1 MPIPLLV
8 ALLIAFGLDLP
19 GPAVS
24 APSLSVRLLEMAG
37 GISLIAVLAFGLGGW
52 VASRVSHFG
61 YASSRVF
68 RRYQLGSR
76 VLTLAG
82 LAVYGWIVSPLGW
95 SGLVLSG
102 WGLQGLVLVDDLAIL
117 LPYFVIQLIIW
128 SGLFFAERAIHDR
141 RNFPRLPLYLTLKAR
156 QSIGLVLP
164 VVLIFVVR
172 QDVFSRLWPLWHQ
185 APVAEVIELSALG
198 FLVLACSPLFI
209 RLAWPTRS
217 LPDGPLR
224 RRLERVARRAGFRF
238 NDLLIWDTRHL
249 MVNACVTGVLP
260 WFRYVLLSDALV
272 DALNPAEVAA
282 VFGHELGHVEHR
294 HLPFFGLFFLG
305 SLGLLSVASQI
316 FSVSSTWMPMI
327 SWIPTNQIEQAS
339 DFVEAGL
346 LLGCLGIFFWI
357 VFGRLSRR
365 FERQADIFGCK
376 VVSCGSSHCPPHF
389 DFDEE
394 SSSPERSSSPISA
407 VCPVGIQI
415 FAGALISVAHQNGI
429 DPKKRSWRHGS
440 IASRLDFLR
449 TLQTDPAREPVF
461 QQKVRSFRFVL
472 STFLLLM
479 VAIAL
484 LAHSWDLLR

>member
-8 ALLIAFGLDLP
+8 ALLIAFGMNLP
-19 GPAVS
+19 GPVVS
-24 APSLSVRLLEMAG
+24 GPSLSVRLLEMAG
-37 GISLIAVLAFGLGGW
+37 GISLIAILAFGLGGW

-61 YASSRVF
+61 YASGRVF

-76 VLTLAG
+76 VLTLVG
-82 LAVYGWIVSPLGW
+82 LAVYAWIVSPLGW

-117 LPYFVIQLIIW
+117 LPYIVIQLIIW
-128 SGLFFAERAIHDR
+128 SGLYFADRALHNP
-141 RNFPRLPLYLTLKAR
+141 RNFPRLPLYLTLKSR

-185 APVAEVIELSALG
+185 APAAEVIELSALG

-224 RRLERVARRAGFRF
+224 HRLERVARRAGFRF

-272 DALNPAEVAA
+272 DALNPVEVAA

-305 SLGLLSVASQI
+305 SMGLLSVASHI
-316 FSVSSTWMPMI
+316 FSVSSTWVTAF
-327 SWIPTNQIEQAS
+327 SWIPTNQIELAS
-339 DFVEAGL
+339 DLVEAGL

-376 VVSCGSSHCPPHF
+376 VVSCDGSQCPPHF
-389 DFDEE
+389 DFEEE
-394 SSSPERSSSPISA
+394 SSSPEWLNSPFSA

-415 FAGALISVAHQNGI
+415 FSSALISVAHQNGI
-429 DPKKRSWRHGS
+429 DPQKGSWRHGS
-440 IASRLDFLR
+440 IANRLDFLR
-449 TLQTDPAREPVF
+449 TLQVDPTREPVF
-461 QQKVRSFRFVL
+461 QQQVRWFRLAL
-472 STFLLLM
+472 SAFLLLM
-479 VAIAL
+479 AAIAL
-484 LAHSWDLLR
+484 LAYSWDLLR

>member
-1 MPIPLLV
+1 MPIPLLL

-19 GPAVS
+19 GPAAS
-24 APSLSVRLLEMAG
+24 APSLPLRLLEMAG
-37 GISLIAVLAFGLGGW
+37 GIGLIAVLAFGLGAW
-52 VASRVSHFG
+52 VASRVSHLG
-61 YASSRVF
+61 YASGRVF

-82 LAVYGWIVSPLGW
+82 LAVYGWIISPLGW

-117 LPYFVIQLIIW
+117 LPYIVIQLIIW
-128 SGLFFAERAIHDR
+128 TGLFFAERAIHDR
-141 RNFPRLPLYLTLKAR
+141 RNFPRLPLYLTLKTR

-172 QDVFSRLWPLWHQ
+172 QDLFSRLWPLWHQ
-185 APVAEVIELSALG
+185 APLAEVIELSALG

-217 LPDGPLR
+217 LPDGRLR

-249 MVNACVTGVLP
+249 VVNACVTGVLP

-272 DALNPAEVAA
+272 DTLNPAEVAA
-282 VFGHELGHVEHR
+282 VFGHELGHVEHW
-294 HLPFFGLFFLG
+294 HLPYFGLFFLG
-305 SLGLLSVASQI
+305 SLGLLSVVSEV
-316 FSVSSTWMPMI
+316 FSVSSAWIPMM
-327 SWIPTNQIEQAS
+327 SWFPTNQPGQTS
-339 DFVEAGL
+339 DFVEVGL

-389 DFDEE
+389 DFEGE
-394 SSSPERSSSPISA
+394 SDSPGRQYPPVPA
-407 VCPVGIQI
+407 LCPVGIQI
-415 FAGALISVAHQNGI
+415 FASALISVARQNGI
-429 DPKKRSWRHGS
+429 DPQKQSWRHGS

-449 TLQTDPAREPVF
+449 TLQTDPAREPLF
-461 QQKVRSFRFVL
+461 QRKLRSFRLAL

-484 LAHSWDLLR
+484 LAHSWDLLH

>member
-8 ALLIAFGLDLP
+8 ALLIAFGMDLP
-19 GPAVS
+19 GPAVPV
-24 APSLSVRLLEMAG
+24 PSLSVRLLEMAG

-61 YASSRVF
+61 YASGRVF

-82 LAVYGWIVSPLGW
+82 LAVYAWIISSLGW

-102 WGLQGLVLVDDLAIL
+102 WGLQSLVLVDDLAIL
-117 LPYFVIQLIIW
+117 LPYIVIQLIIW
-128 SGLFFAERAIHDR
+128 SGLYFAERALHDPR
-141 RNFPRLPLYLTLKAR
+141 VFPCLSLFLILKAR

-164 VVLIFVVR
+164 VVSIFVVR
-172 QDVFSRLWPLWHQ
+172 QDVFSRLWPVWHQ
-185 APVAEVIELSALG
+185 TPMAEVIELSALG

-217 LPDGPLR
+217 LPAGPLR

-305 SLGLLSVASQI
+305 SLGLLSVVSHL
-316 FSVSSTWMPMI
+316 FSVSSTWIPMI
-327 SWIPTNQIEQAS
+327 SWIPASQLEQAS
-339 DFVEAGL
+339 DLVEAAL

-357 VFGRLSRR
+357 VFGRLSRH

-376 VVSCGSSHCPPHF
+376 VVSCGSSYCPPHF
-389 DFDEE
+389 DFNEE
-394 SSSPERSSSPISA
+394 SSGPECPSSSVSA

-429 DPKKRSWRHGS
+429 DPQKRSWRHGS

-461 QQKVRSFRFVL
+461 QRKVRSFQLAL
-472 STFLLLM
+472 SAFLLLM
-479 VAIAL
+479 VGVAL
-484 LAHSWDLLR
+484 LTHSWDLLR